1 MRFENQT
8 AVVAACGSDAGAA
21 CALNYLQQGAKVA
34 LYYDEDA
41 RLWPFDQI
49 SEEERSRLLTIQI
62 SDFRDHE
69 ELKRAADQV
78 KEKFG
83 TCDIVVTAV
92 TTVPSKPAYDMDEEE
107 YDRVMK
113 TITNGSLY
121 TIQPLM
127 PMMIEKNYGRIVL
140 VSSIAGR
147 TAIPGVAPVY
157 AAANAALCGMARNI
171 GCTMGVHFITG
182 NAVAVTALEDGS
194 YRTGGTP
201 EPQGILPGHELCQL
215 NDVAGAVEYLTAPLA
230 SWTTGETLDLNGGY
244 FMV

>member
-1 MRFENQT
+1 MIRVGLQY
-8 AVVAACGSDAGAA
+8 CRGAQA
-21 CALNYLQQGAKVA
+21 
-34 LYYDEDA
+34 
-41 RLWPFDQI
+41 
-49 SEEERSRLLTIQI
+49 S
-62 SDFRDHE
+62 
-69 ELKRAADQV
+69 
-78 KEKFG
+78 
-83 TCDIVVTAV
+83 
-92 TTVPSKPAYDMDEEE
+92 
-107 YDRVMK
+107 
-113 TITNGSLY
+113 
-121 TIQPLM
+121 
-127 PMMIEKNYGRIVL
+127 
-140 VSSIAGR
+140 
-147 TAIPGVAPVY
+147 PGCTPVY

>member
-34 LYYDEDA
+34 LYYDEEA

-127 PMMIEKNYGRIVL
+127 PMIDRKKLRAHRVGLQYCRAH
-140 VSSIAGR
+140 SYPR
-147 TAIPGVAPVY
+147 VAPVY

>member
-34 LYYDEDA
+34 LYYDEEA

-127 PMMIEKNYGRIVL
+127 PMMIEKTTGASCWSPVL
-140 VSSIAGR
+140 PGAQLSPGR
-147 TAIPGVAPVY
+147 TGLRSRQCGAVWDGTQYRVY
-157 AAANAALCGMARNI
+157 HGSAFYHWKRGGGYRI
-171 GCTMGVHFITG
+171 GRR
-182 NAVAVTALEDGS
+182 L
-194 YRTGGTP
+194 
-201 EPQGILPGHELCQL
+201 LPDRRH
-215 NDVAGAVEYLTAPLA
+215 AGAA
-230 SWTTGETLDLNGGY
+230 GY
-244 FMV
+244 PPGA

>member
-34 LYYDEDA
+34 LYYDEEA
-41 RLWPFDQI
+41 RLWHLTRQRRR
-49 SEEERSRLLTIQI
+49 ETRLLTHPDQ
-62 SDFRDHE
+62 RLPDHE

-127 PMMIEKNYGRIVL
+127 P
-140 VSSIAGR
+140 
-147 TAIPGVAPVY
+147 
-157 AAANAALCGMARNI
+157 
-171 GCTMGVHFITG
+171 
-182 NAVAVTALEDGS
+182 
-194 YRTGGTP
+194 
-201 EPQGILPGHELCQL
+201 
-215 NDVAGAVEYLTAPLA
+215 
-230 SWTTGETLDLNGGY
+230 
-244 FMV
+244 

>member
-34 LYYDEDA
+34 LYYDEEA

-92 TTVPSKPAYDMDEEE
+92 TTVPSKPAYDMDEEDYHQRE
-107 YDRVMK
+107 PLYDPAADAHDDRKKLRAHRV
-113 TITNGSLY
+113 GLQYCRAHSY
-121 TIQPLM
+121 P
-127 PMMIEKNYGRIVL
+127 R
-140 VSSIAGR
+140 GR
-147 TAIPGVAPVY
+147 TGLRSRQCGAVWDGTQYRVY
-157 AAANAALCGMARNI
+157 HGSAFYHWKRGGGYRI
-171 GCTMGVHFITG
+171 GRR
-182 NAVAVTALEDGS
+182 L
-194 YRTGGTP
+194 
-201 EPQGILPGHELCQL
+201 LPDRRH
-215 NDVAGAVEYLTAPLA
+215 AGAA
-230 SWTTGETLDLNGGY
+230 GY
-244 FMV
+244 PPRA

>member
-1 MRFENQT
+1 MMRE
-8 AVVAACGSDAGAA
+8 
-21 CALNYLQQGAKVA
+21 
-34 LYYDEDA
+34 A

-127 PMMIEKNYGRIVL
+127 PMMIEKLRAHRVGLQYCRAH
-140 VSSIAGR
+140 SYPR
-147 TAIPGVAPVY
+147 VAPVY

>member
-34 LYYDEDA
+34 LYYDEEA

-157 AAANAALCGMARNI
+157 AAANAALCGWHAI
-171 GCTMGVHFITG
+171 SGVPWECILSLETRWRLPHWK
-182 NAVAVTALEDGS
+182 TAL
-194 YRTGGTP
+194 TGP
-201 EPQGILPGHELCQL
+201 AARRSRRVSSQGMSC
-215 NDVAGAVEYLTAPLA
+215 A
-230 SWTTGETLDLNGGY
+230 S
-244 FMV
+244 

>member
-34 LYYDEDA
+34 LYYDEEA

-127 PMMIEKNYGRIVL
+127 PMMIEKRTGASCWSPVL
-140 VSSIAGR
+140 PGAQLSPGR
-147 TAIPGVAPVY
+147 TGLRSRQCGAVWDGTQYRVY
-157 AAANAALCGMARNI
+157 HGSAFYHWKRGGGYRI
-171 GCTMGVHFITG
+171 GRR
-182 NAVAVTALEDGS
+182 L
-194 YRTGGTP
+194 
-201 EPQGILPGHELCQL
+201 LPDRRH
-215 NDVAGAVEYLTAPLA
+215 AGAA
-230 SWTTGETLDLNGGY
+230 GY
-244 FMV
+244 PPRA

>member
-34 LYYDEDA
+34 LYYDEEA

-83 TCDIVVTAV
+83 TCDIVMTAV

-127 PMMIEKNYGRIVL
+127 PMMIEKTTGASCWSPVL
-140 VSSIAGR
+140 PGAQLSPGR
-147 TAIPGVAPVY
+147 TGLRSRQCGAVWDGTQYRVY
-157 AAANAALCGMARNI
+157 HGSAFYHWKRGGGYRI
-171 GCTMGVHFITG
+171 GRR
-182 NAVAVTALEDGS
+182 L
-194 YRTGGTP
+194 
-201 EPQGILPGHELCQL
+201 LPDRRH
-215 NDVAGAVEYLTAPLA
+215 AGAA
-230 SWTTGETLDLNGGY
+230 GY
-244 FMV
+244 PPRA

>member
-34 LYYDEDA
+34 LYYDEEA

-127 PMMIEKNYGRIVL
+127 PMMIEKIRAHRVGLQYCRAH
-140 VSSIAGR
+140 SYPRGR
-147 TAIPGVAPVY
+147 TGLRSRQCGAVWDGTQYRVY
-157 AAANAALCGMARNI
+157 HGSAFYHWKRGGGYRI
-171 GCTMGVHFITG
+171 GRR
-182 NAVAVTALEDGS
+182 L
-194 YRTGGTP
+194 
-201 EPQGILPGHELCQL
+201 LPDRRH
-215 NDVAGAVEYLTAPLA
+215 AGAA
-230 SWTTGETLDLNGGY
+230 GY
-244 FMV
+244 PPRA

>member
-34 LYYDEDA
+34 LYYDEEA

-147 TAIPGVAPVY
+147 TAIPGSHRSTQPPMRRCVGWHA
-157 AAANAALCGMARNI
+157 I
-171 GCTMGVHFITG
+171 SGVPWECILSLETRWRLPHWK
-182 NAVAVTALEDGS
+182 TAL
-194 YRTGGTP
+194 TGP
-201 EPQGILPGHELCQL
+201 AARRSRRVSSQGMSC
-215 NDVAGAVEYLTAPLA
+215 A
-230 SWTTGETLDLNGGY
+230 S
-244 FMV
+244 

>member
-34 LYYDEDA
+34 LYYDEEA

-157 AAANAALCGMARNI
+157 AAGQCGAVWDGTQYRVYHGSAFYHWKRGGGYRI
-171 GCTMGVHFITG
+171 GRR
-182 NAVAVTALEDGS
+182 L
-194 YRTGGTP
+194 
-201 EPQGILPGHELCQL
+201 LPDRRH
-215 NDVAGAVEYLTAPLA
+215 AGAARVSSQGMSCA
-230 SWTTGETLDLNGGY
+230 S
-244 FMV
+244 

>member
-34 LYYDEDA
+34 LYYDEEA

-127 PMMIEKNYGRIVL
+127 PMMIRKNYGRASCWSPVL
-140 VSSIAGR
+140 PG
-147 TAIPGVAPVY
+147 TAIPRGRTGSRSRQCGAVMGWHAISGVPWECI
-157 AAANAALCGMARNI
+157 LSLETRWRLP
-171 GCTMGVHFITG
+171 HWK
-182 NAVAVTALEDGS
+182 TAL
-194 YRTGGTP
+194 TGP
-201 EPQGILPGHELCQL
+201 AAPSRRYSSQGMSC
-215 NDVAGAVEYLTAPLA
+215 A
-230 SWTTGETLDLNGGY
+230 S
-244 FMV
+244 

>member
-34 LYYDEDA
+34 LYYDEEA

-121 TIQPLM
+121 TIQPLSPGSHRSTQP
-127 PMMIEKNYGRIVL
+127 PMRRCVGWHAISGVPWECILSLETRWRLPHWKTALTGPAARRSRR
-140 VSSIAGR
+140 VSSQ
-147 TAIPGVAPVY
+147 
-157 AAANAALCGMARNI
+157 GMS
-171 GCTMGVHFITG
+171 C
-182 NAVAVTALEDGS
+182 
-194 YRTGGTP
+194 
-201 EPQGILPGHELCQL
+201 
-215 NDVAGAVEYLTAPLA
+215 A
-230 SWTTGETLDLNGGY
+230 S
-244 FMV
+244 

>member
-34 LYYDEDA
+34 LYYDEEA

-127 PMMIEKNYGRIVL
+127 PMMIEKTTGASCWSPVL
-140 VSSIAGR
+140 PGAQLSPGR
-147 TAIPGVAPVY
+147 TGLRSRQCGAVWDGTQYRVY
-157 AAANAALCGMARNI
+157 HGSAFYHWKRGGGYRI
-171 GCTMGVHFITG
+171 GRR
-182 NAVAVTALEDGS
+182 L
-194 YRTGGTP
+194 
-201 EPQGILPGHELCQL
+201 LPDRRH
-215 NDVAGAVEYLTAPLA
+215 AGAA
-230 SWTTGETLDLNGGY
+230 GY
-244 FMV
+244 PPRA